1 MANNIQYHMRYLMDL
16 AAAISLSI
24 DGLFALK
31 IWQIF
36 LNDALETEMGKGRG
50 VYQQHPHYLPNYP

>member
-1 MANNIQYHMRYLMDL
+1 MEL

-36 LNDALETEMGKGRG
+36 LNDALETEMGEGRG
-50 VYQQHPHYLPNYP
+50 VCEQHPHHVHP